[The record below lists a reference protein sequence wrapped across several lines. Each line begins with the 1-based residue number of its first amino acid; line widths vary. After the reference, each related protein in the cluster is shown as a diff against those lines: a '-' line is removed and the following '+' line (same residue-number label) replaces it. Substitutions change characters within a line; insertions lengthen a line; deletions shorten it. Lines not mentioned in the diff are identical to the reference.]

1 MGVWTLA
8 SSNVFPFGGTCLALN
23 TANMAQIHSTST
35 LNRHLNTAGLNV
47 RGCKTEDSKKTI
59 IKDMIMH
66 DLHILG
72 ISETHISE
80 TGLHT
85 FEVKNRTFSFYH
97 CGEEGNSYH
106 GVGISRSA

>member
-1 MGVWTLA
+1 MA
-8 SSNVFPFGGTCLALN
+8 SSNVFPFGGICLALN

-47 RGCKTEDSKKTI
+47 RGCKTDDSKKTI

-85 FEVKNRTFSFYH
+85 FIQSLVILCHFC
-97 CGEEGNSYH
+97 CGVSSSGS
-106 GVGISRSA
+106 ISVTMFTAVFIMF